1 MMRLIRPLT
10 MIATFS
16 ETEVATPI
24 FCSMTRMAISLSSP
38 SRTSISSTWA
48 TITGARPSVGSSMMR
63 RSRIGDERATD
74 RQHLLL
80 AAGELAAAVVLALG
94 QPRESLVDALDR
106 PRAAL
111 TGGDHAQV
119 LVDRQ

>member
-24 FCSMTRMAISLSSP
+24 FCSITRMAMSLSAP

-63 RSRIGDERATD
+63 SSGLVTSARAIASICCSPPESWPPP
-74 RQHLLL
+74 LLL
-80 AAGELAAAVVLALG
+80 RSASRGKA
-94 QPRESLVDALDR
+94 S
-106 PRAAL
+106 
-111 TGGDHAQV
+111 
-119 LVDRQ
+119 